1 MLFWTFM
8 FLFYA
13 NDASSVKPASFL
25 ILFFAQQVTC
35 DSLFSTILCTVIL
48 YRSFDKIFMPLILQR
63 YCKWTLFV
71 QQHTF
76 LTCSGHLSSHYI
88 WFI

>member
-1 MLFWTFM
+1 M
-8 FLFYA
+8 FLFYK

-35 DSLFSTILCTVIL
+35 DSIFSTILCTVIL
-48 YRSFDKIFMPLILQR
+48 YRSFDKICMPLILQR

-71 QQHTF
+71 QNNTF
-76 LTCSGHLSSHYI
+76 FKCINNLLSKSHGI
-88 WFI
+88 TGCL